1 MTKSSSKPFEGNSTC
16 EIISNEQSAFV
27 PRQLIRDDIIST
39 YECLDFMKMKRRSF
53 VNGLPTDIP
62 QV

>member
-1 MTKSSSKPFEGNSTC
+1 MTKSASKPFKGNSTC

-27 PRQLIRDDIIST
+27 PGQLRGDDIIST

-53 VNGLPTDIP
+53 INGLPT
-62 QV
+62 